1 MLIRDWSSYVVS
13 SDRVRRAFPRA
24 RRAVFRGASRRR
36 PRRADRRRR
45 AARDGVA
52 PPSELGLCPRRGP
65 DSGDDRIYRLPLGDA
80 VRLVFLRRAGDA
92 TDARR
97 RTADRRRLPDRR
109 AQDPARR
116 PDRTGGGVIPLPL
129 AGGVRGGPVSSVRF
143 ATAPPPTP
151 PINGRGG
158 DHKIGRAHV

>member
-116 PDRTGGGVIPLPL
+116 PDRTRSEEHTSELQSLMRISYAVFCLKKKNNKKVYKKAI
-129 AGGVRGGPVSSVRF
+129 
-143 ATAPPPTP
+143 
-151 PINGRGG
+151 
-158 DHKIGRAHV
+158 